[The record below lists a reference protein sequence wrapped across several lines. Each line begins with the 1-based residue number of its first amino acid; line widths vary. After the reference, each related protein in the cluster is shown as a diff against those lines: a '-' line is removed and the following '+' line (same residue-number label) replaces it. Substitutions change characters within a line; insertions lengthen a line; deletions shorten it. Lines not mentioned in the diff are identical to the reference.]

1 MNLQQGRRKGHS
13 DSKELVQMLSTHIY
27 KAKQRPPAA
36 TESCTAFIH
45 GVTEE
50 ALLSL
55 QEFYLLEAPHLVG
68 VTFKEAQ
75 RKERIPKLKK
85 KKKNLR
91 FQCRKIKQM
100 SAVLWESSVKL
111 NNADGMAVCNYDS
124 I

>member
-1 MNLQQGRRKGHS
+1 
-13 DSKELVQMLSTHIY
+13 MLNTHIY
-27 KAKQRPPAA
+27 KAA
-36 TESCTAFIH
+36 TEDCTALIH

-68 VTFKEAQ
+68 VTFKEEGKNPQ
-75 RKERIPKLKK
+75 IKK
-85 KKKNLR
+85 KIPC

>member
-1 MNLQQGRRKGHS
+1 MDKQ
-13 DSKELVQMLSTHIY
+13 IY

-36 TESCTAFIH
+36 TEDCTAFIH

-75 RKERIPKLKK
+75 RKERILKLKK
-85 KKKNLR
+85 KKIPC

>member
-1 MNLQQGRRKGHS
+1 MS
-13 DSKELVQMLSTHIY
+13 
-27 KAKQRPPAA
+27 AKQRPPAA
-36 TESCTAFIH
+36 TEDCTAFIH
-45 GVTEE
+45 VVTEE
-50 ALLSL
+50 ALHSL
-55 QEFYLLEAPHLVG
+55 QEFYLLEAAYLVG

-75 RKERIPKLKK
+75 RKERILKE
-85 KKKNLR
+85 KKNPR